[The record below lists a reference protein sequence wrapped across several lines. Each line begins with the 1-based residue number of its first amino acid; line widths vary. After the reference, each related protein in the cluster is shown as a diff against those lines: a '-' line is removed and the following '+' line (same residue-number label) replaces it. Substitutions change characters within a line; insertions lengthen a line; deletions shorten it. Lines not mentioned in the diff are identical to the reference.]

1 VQQTRPSSPVASA
14 PQYQVEPPAQT
25 PPAQRGPD
33 PQVVR
38 ELEELRQQFN
48 SLSTRFASAQ
58 ESVRRLEA
66 QQQRQGFG
74 MRRDVREAITR
85 FQYLMKESS
94 DSLMSRNA
102 ESART
107 NLQMAE
113 RNLQSIEKF
122 LGN

>member
-1 VQQTRPSSPVASA
+1 MA
-14 PQYQVEPPAQT
+14 
-25 PPAQRGPD
+25 
-33 PQVVR
+33 R

-74 MRRDVREAITR
+74 MRRDVREAVTR

-94 DSLMSRNA
+94 DSLVSRNTEA
-102 ESART
+102 ART
-107 NLQMAE
+107 SLQMAE
-113 RNLQSIEKF
+113 RNLERIEKF